1 MVNNMKNK
9 RKNKSG
15 ISLIT
20 LFLII
25 IIISILSATVIIV
38 LNKNN
43 IISFANETAFKTN
56 IKAYMDTLEIY
67 ISDNYLNNPN
77 FPNISIREDI
87 NITDKDALKNIF
99 PNATVNDLSHIQ
111 ISDGYLVY
119 ETDDKNEITWL
130 DELGVKN
137 SSNTTKYLDELKIVK
152 LAITNSKDIIGR
164 SLNDTPVTVNNIQYS
179 NGYYILEEDNDY
191 SKLGLTNIKFG
202 PYIVNYDKKEVIN
215 VNGRNING
223 EYIYS

>member
-1 MVNNMKNK
+1 MKNK

-130 DELGVKN
+130 DELGVK
-137 SSNTTKYLDELKIVK
+137 IRQ
-152 LAITNSKDIIGR
+152 IQ
-164 SLNDTPVTVNNIQYS
+164 LNI
-179 NGYYILEEDNDY
+179 
-191 SKLGLTNIKFG
+191 
-202 PYIVNYDKKEVIN
+202 
-215 VNGRNING
+215 
-223 EYIYS
+223 